1 MRALSKVDPITTA
14 KRRRL
19 RTAVSV
25 RRRNDFY
32 LAPMTGL
39 ELFEAAPEPKQLLTY
54 ESDPAVD
61 LSEIRI
67 DRLRFLKQAHG
78 AQL

>member
-1 MRALSKVDPITTA
+1 
-14 KRRRL
+14 
-19 RTAVSV
+19 
-25 RRRNDFY
+25 
-32 LAPMTGL
+32 MTGL

-67 DRLRFLKQAHG
+67 DRLRFLKQALRFNSDRDLCIVRPIPSDAVPG
-78 AQL
+78 VG